1 MSIKKTIQVD
11 EKFLGNLKKSKKS
24 KKPKKPKNSTL
35 SKKKLRNILISNI
48 SQYNKNKNDTNNNRI
63 KNNTNNN
70 NGVNN
75 NFEDTMDFLE
85 KIIKNK
91 SINSKN
97 VKNSK
102 NVNNVNNSKNVN
114 NVNNSKNVN
123 NVKNSDIKP
132 DDIIVNIEL
141 PDTLNNTIND
151 NIELPDTLNNTI
163 NDNIELPYT
172 LNNTISDKKTS
183 NYKIDHN
190 NKNIVLPIIDN
201 SQFQITKP
209 QYTSNI
215 VNNNVNIKK
224 EPPYSN
230 LKNGKKPTYR
240 EWKKTLK
247 KQNFKKIFSHDIKT
261 KLNID
266 NNDNIGFNKLSDKK
280 KNLLNFKNEYN
291 HKLYDN
297 KLYDNN
303 NIVNTDNI
311 VNKKKFKKTIKK
323 TIKYKLGKNIN
334 NNIISVFIKNN
345 ISRKKIISEINNL
358 NNDKLNDIKIYLK
371 KKNLIKINN
380 CTPDYI
386 IKEIYVNAV
395 LCGDIINTNKNN
407 LLHNYINQP
416 L

>member
-102 NVNNVNNSKNVN
+102 NVNNV
-114 NVNNSKNVN
+114 
-123 NVKNSDIKP
+123 KNSDIKP

-141 PDTLNNTIND
+141 PD
-151 NIELPDTLNNTI
+151 
-163 NDNIELPYT
+163 T

-266 NNDNIGFNKLSDKK
+266 NNDNIGFNKLTDKK

-291 HKLYDN
+291 H

-395 LCGDIINTNKNN
+395 
-407 LLHNYINQP
+407 
-416 L
+416 